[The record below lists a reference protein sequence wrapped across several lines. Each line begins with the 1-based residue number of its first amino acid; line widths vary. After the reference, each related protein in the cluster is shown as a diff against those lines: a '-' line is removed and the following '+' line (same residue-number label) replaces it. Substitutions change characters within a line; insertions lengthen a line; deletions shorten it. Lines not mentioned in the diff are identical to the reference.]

1 VKAYTAKQ
9 VIASLRNLRFAIAT
23 DQTGIQ
29 TDQTGIQGSDK
40 RGARMALTLAIE
52 SWQALIEGEPLTPAP
67 KSDIL
72 RASQEKARPASSIA
86 E

>member
-1 VKAYTAKQ
+1 MTTYTAKQ
-9 VIASLRNLRFAIAT
+9 VIAFLRNLRFAIA
-23 DQTGIQ
+23 

-67 KSDIL
+67 PP
-72 RASQEKARPASSIA
+72 QEQ
-86 E
+86 